1 MSSLE
6 NRGNGSWRLT
16 ISDGYAPDG
25 KKIRFQ
31 RTIHVD
37 PMHTPAVQRREAEK
51 QAALLEADFR
61 RKLLL
66 TGNRAPLKQVFTEF
80 VEEKQRAGLKA
91 SSIRFYTNLFESRI
105 LPMLGDMAVQ
115 DIDRRTV
122 SRFYS
127 RACQSPGA
135 FKPFRNGQA
144 VRHGSAPI
152 SHRAVCRDG
161 LCRPCGVYRRQSLL
175 AGRAA
180 AQGHAGDE
188 VAESV

>member
-1 MSSLE
+1 MIKVFSLE

-61 RKLLL
+61 
-66 TGNRAPLKQVFTEF
+66 
-80 VEEKQRAGLKA
+80 
-91 SSIRFYTNLFESRI
+91 
-105 LPMLGDMAVQ
+105 
-115 DIDRRTV
+115 
-122 SRFYS
+122 
-127 RACQSPGA
+127 
-135 FKPFRNGQA
+135 
-144 VRHGSAPI
+144 HGSAPV

-161 LCRPCGVYRRQSLL
+161 LCRPCGVYCGQSLL

-180 AQGHAGDE
+180 ARWIKNIKKSLDFSNEIKAFFLVHPAGVE
-188 VAESV
+188 PVAFRVGVAQMGF

>member
-66 TGNRAPLKQVFTEF
+66 TGNRAPLRQVFAEF

-122 SRFYS
+122 SRFYAALAKAPARS
-127 RACQSPGA
+127 NRSET
-135 FKPFRNGQA
+135 
-144 VRHGSAPI
+144 VRHGSAPV

-161 LCRPCGVYRRQSLL
+161 LCRPCGVYRGQSLL
-175 AGRAA
+175 TGRAA
-180 AQGHAGDE
+180 AQGHAGNE

>member
-1 MSSLE
+1 MLSCPPSK

-31 RTIHVD
+31 RMIHVD

-66 TGNRAPLKQVFTEF
+66 TGNRAPLKQVFAEF

-122 SRFYS
+122 SRFY
-127 RACQSPGA
+127 AA
-135 FKPFRNGQA
+135 LAK
-144 VRHGSAPI
+144 APAR
-152 SHRAVCRDG
+152 SNR
-161 LCRPCGVYRRQSLL
+161 SET
-175 AGRAA
+175 GRLSGTV
-180 AQGHAGDE
+180 QNNTTPRCLP
-188 VAESV
+188 

>member
-61 RKLLL
+61 
-66 TGNRAPLKQVFTEF
+66 
-80 VEEKQRAGLKA
+80 
-91 SSIRFYTNLFESRI
+91 
-105 LPMLGDMAVQ
+105 
-115 DIDRRTV
+115 
-122 SRFYS
+122 
-127 RACQSPGA
+127 
-135 FKPFRNGQA
+135 
-144 VRHGSAPI
+144 HGSAPV

-161 LCRPCGVYRRQSLL
+161 LCRSCGVYCGQSLL

-180 AQGHAGDE
+180 ARWRKPEKRDPPPSFGGFSMRKKGSSPQN
-188 VAESV
+188 SPQSSL